1 MKYYT
6 DKASYYMTKGVATNV
21 SAIFIH
27 LMLSMIKEDEQK
39 GVEHDYLKVF
49 ELNNEVRE
57 GKRYLTIR
65 VHQESPKHES
75 FKEICVGKEEEWF
88 FGVQCEENPI
98 RIWIISDGVHED
110 NENVTILFPS
120 EY

>member
-21 SAIFIH
+21 SPIFIH

-39 GVEHDYLKVF
+39 GVEHDYFKSF
-49 ELNNEVRE
+49 ELSNEVRE
-57 GKRYLTIR
+57 GKRYLTIK
-65 VHQESPKHES
+65 VHQEYPKHES
-75 FKEICVGKEEEWF
+75 FKEICVGREDDWF
-88 FGVQCEENPI
+88 FDVKWDDKPI
-98 RIWIISDGVHED
+98 RIWIISDGVYED

>member
-21 SAIFIH
+21 SPIFIH

-75 FKEICVGKEEEWF
+75 FKEICVGKEDDWF

>member
-6 DKASYYMTKGVATNV
+6 DKASYYMTKGVATNINP
-21 SAIFIH
+21 IFIH

-75 FKEICVGKEEEWF
+75 FKEICVGKEDDWF